1 MVKTLS
7 GFRRLL
13 GVTGLDFYAIHRELE
28 ALLALRAPA
37 LEFLYDIL
45 GRLQEFPLVE
55 DLFTRLAHDLLRQTR
70 HRLKNLQ
77 AEGI

>member
-1 MVKTLS
+1 
-7 GFRRLL
+7 
-13 GVTGLDFYAIHRELE
+13 LDFYAIHREFE

-55 DLFTRLAHDLLRQTR
+55 DLFTRLAHDLLRQT
-70 HRLKNLQ
+70 
-77 AEGI
+77 ATV